1 MNKLTRSGLI
11 SISIGLALAAAL
23 PAHAD
28 EVSMRPYI
36 SESLMYTFTDD
47 DRRAENNFGAMLGG
61 GVPINRL
68 LNLELD
74 GAYSGFGSDDSVGS
88 SNWKQYLAKLD
99 AQFFFSRDPDFAP
112 YFGIGGG
119 YAKNVM
125 KNVGSHAGVFA
136 DAGVGA
142 IHYFKIFNTD
152 FGVRGDVRYRWT
164 DVDKNKFAGRING
177 SSFGEPVL
185 SLGLI
190 IPLQFGQELAP
201 SNASELSKESNGNPP
216 AGGADLSGATHRF
229 EDVHFAF
236 DKYSLTEY
244 AKASL
249 DSDASTITKLSGTYP
264 SLKVDV
270 AGHTDWIGTDAYN
283 QALSERRAT
292 AVKDYLVRKGIDAGR
307 IRTYAYG
314 ESQPV
319 APNTT
324 AEGRALNR
332 RAEISTKGE

>member
-1 MNKLTRSGLI
+1 MNKLTRSGI
-11 SISIGLALAAAL
+11 IGTGLALAAAL

-36 SESLMYTFTDD
+36 SESLMYTFTD
-47 DRRAENNFGAMLGG
+47 RARHAEDNFGAMLGG

-74 GAYSGFGSDDSVGS
+74 GAYSGFGGDDTPGHN
-88 SNWKQYLAKLD
+88 NWKQYLGKLD
-99 AQFFFSRDPDFAP
+99 AQFFFSRDPAFAP

-119 YAKNVM
+119 YSKNVL
-125 KNVGSHAGVFA
+125 KNTGN
-136 DAGVGA
+136 DAGFFGDAGLGA
-142 IHYFKIFNTD
+142 IHYFKIFDTD
-152 FGVRGDVRYRWT
+152 FGVRADARYRWT
-164 DVDKNKFAGRING
+164 DVDKSKFGGKVTKGN
-177 SSFGEPVL
+177 FGEPVL

-190 IPLQFGQELAP
+190 IPLEFGGTEEAAQQPLPPVAP
-201 SNASELSKESNGNPP
+201 PPPGKSTPP
-216 AGGADLSGATHRF
+216 AGAAHRF

-249 DSDASTITKLSGTYP
+249 DSDATTINQLSSTYP

-283 QALSERRAT
+283 QALSERRAS

>member
-1 MNKLTRSGLI
+1 MKKLTCSGLI
-11 SISIGLALAAAL
+11 GAGLLVAAAL
-23 PAHAD
+23 PAQAD
-28 EVSMRPYI
+28 PVSMRPYI
-36 SESLMYTFTDD
+36 SESLMYTFADSKRHSDD
-47 DRRAENNFGAMLGG
+47 GIGGMLGG
-61 GVPINRL
+61 GVPLNRL
-68 LNLELD
+68 FNVELD
-74 GAYSGFGSDDSVGS
+74 GAYSHFNHDGSIANSAP
-88 SNWKQYLAKLD
+88 WKQFLAKVDGQL
-99 AQFFFSRDPDFAP
+99 FFSRDPAFSP

-119 YAKNVM
+119 YAKDVL
-125 KNVGSHAGVFA
+125 KDVGNDASFFA

-142 IHYFKIFNTD
+142 IHFFQIFHTD
-152 FGVRGDVRYRWT
+152 FGVRGDFRYRWT
-164 DVDKNKFAGRING
+164 DIDKAKFPGKDV

-190 IPLQFGQELAP
+190 IPLGFGETTEATPQPL
-201 SNASELSKESNGNPP
+201 PP
-216 AGGADLSGATHRF
+216 VQPDQGGKQDVSGAAHRF

-249 DSDASTITKLSGTYP
+249 DADAATITKLSGSYP

-270 AGHTDWIGTDAYN
+270 SGHTDWIGTDAYN

-332 RAEISTKGE
+332 RAEIRTKGE

>member
-1 MNKLTRSGLI
+1 MNKFKRSGLI
-11 SISIGLALAAAL
+11 GTGLVLAAAL

-28 EVSMRPYI
+28 EVSMRPYL
-36 SESLMYTFTDD
+36 SESLMYTFSDN
-47 DRRAENNFGAMLGG
+47 DRHSDNGIGGMLGG

-74 GAYSGFGSDDSVGS
+74 GAYSHFNANDDAGS
-88 SNWKQYLAKLD
+88 NPWKQYLAKLD
-99 AQFFFSRDPDFAP
+99 GQFFFSRDPAFAP
-112 YFGIGGG
+112 YFGVGGG
-119 YAKNVM
+119 YSKNVL
-125 KNVGSHAGVFA
+125 KNVGQDAGFFA

-142 IHYFKIFNTD
+142 IHYFKVFDTD

-164 DVDKNKFAGRING
+164 DVDKAKFPGTKVG
-177 SSFGEPVL
+177 SNFGEPVL

-190 IPLQFGQELAP
+190 IPLAFGGTEEAAQQPL
-201 SNASELSKESNGNPP
+201 PP
-216 AGGADLSGATHRF
+216 PVPQQPTKGTPPPGAAHRF

-236 DKYSLTEY
+236 DKFSLTEY

-249 DSDASTITKLSGTYP
+249 DSDVTTINQLSATYP

-292 AVKDYLVRKGIDAGR
+292 AVKDYLVRKGVDAGR

>member
-11 SISIGLALAAAL
+11 GTGLALAAAL

-36 SESLMYTFTDD
+36 SESLMYTFADSHRHSD
-47 DRRAENNFGAMLGG
+47 GGVGGMLGG
-61 GVPINRL
+61 GIPINRL
-68 LNLELD
+68 LNLEVD
-74 GAYSGFGSDDSVGS
+74 GAYSHFNKNNDVGS
-88 SNWKQYLAKLD
+88 NPWNQYLAKLD
-99 AQFFFSRDPDFAP
+99 GQFFFSRDPAFAP
-112 YFGIGGG
+112 YFGVGGG
-119 YAKNVM
+119 YSKNVL
-125 KNVGSHAGVFA
+125 KNVGH
-136 DAGVGA
+136 DAGFFGDAGLGA
-142 IHYFKIFNTD
+142 IHFFKVFDTD

-164 DVDKNKFAGRING
+164 DVDKSKFAGKVG
-177 SSFGEPVL
+177 GSFGEPVL

-190 IPLQFGQELAP
+190 IPLEFGGAEETAQQQLP
-201 SNASELSKESNGNPP
+201 PVTPPPPGKNPP
-216 AGGADLSGATHRF
+216 PVGAAHRF

-249 DSDASTITKLSGTYP
+249 DSDVTAINKLAGTYP

-283 QALSERRAT
+283 QALSERRAS
-292 AVKDYLVRKGIDAGR
+292 AVKDYLVRKGVDSGR